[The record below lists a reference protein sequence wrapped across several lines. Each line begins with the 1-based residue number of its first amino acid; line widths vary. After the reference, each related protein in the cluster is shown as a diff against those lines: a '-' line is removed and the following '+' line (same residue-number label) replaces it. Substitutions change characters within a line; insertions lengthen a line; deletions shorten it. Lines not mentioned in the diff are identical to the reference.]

1 MSMREEFEKWAEGRG
16 FYLTLFRDSDYYRN
30 DDTAFA
36 WSAWQA
42 ATRVEREACA
52 KACEESADGFGGH
65 GDWASGYVAALDD
78 IAEGIRA
85 RGDA

>member
-1 MSMREEFEKWAEGRG
+1 MSTREEFEKLAKSEGCLLDREENG
-16 FYLTLFRDSDYYRN
+16 VYKY
-30 DDTAFA
+30 DDTCIA
-36 WSAWQA
+36 WEAWQA
-42 ATRVEREACA
+42 SARVEREACA

>member
-1 MSMREEFEKWAEGRG
+1 MSTREEFEKWAMRKGWKIDKWEEE
-16 FYLTLFRDSDYYRN
+16 YVSDSTFD
-30 DDTAFA
+30 A
-36 WSAWQA
+36 WEVWQA

>member
-1 MSMREEFEKWAEGRG
+1 MKFNLNDVVRVQLTPKGRAIHAA
-16 FYLTLFRDSDYYRN
+16 N
-30 DDTAFA
+30 HAMITAFS